1 MILAKLILLT
11 GILFLLAFY
20 LIRVRSKVLDRV
32 IFVGL
37 LLSGMVL
44 VLYPDITMK
53 LANLVGIGRGADLV
67 FYLAILFFCF
77 CFLLSYGKIKELEKN
92 MTELVRNDAIDNA
105 CENT

>member
-32 IFVGL
+32 IFVAIL
-37 LLSGMVL
+37 LLGMLL

-105 CENT
+105 SENP